1 MAASRFTI
9 QVAAVIQAN
18 SRMATTKDMEH
29 LSGLVETDTSGNGC
43 RMSNKGM
50 DYSDVLKDIYTMDNG
65 NKIRKM
71 AMDILGGQMVT
82 NTMDSTKMI

>member
-18 SRMATTKDMEH
+18 SRMGTTKDMEH
-29 LSGLVETDTSGNGC
+29 MSGLVETDTSGNGL
-43 RMSNKGM
+43 RMSNTGM
-50 DYSDVLKDIYTMDNG
+50 EYSDELKDMYTMDNG

-71 AMDILGGQMVT
+71 AMDILDGKMVT
-82 NTMDSTKMI
+82 NTMGSTKMI